1 MKLEETKFTHP
12 HDKDIF
18 KALKRTIKD
27 KTFLGE
33 ILAKRRNNSKLVND
47 CYLSR
52 TNHKGEGVFTN
63 YMYWPG
69 DIGIGINSLI
79 LGLIWVARVV
89 NIIGKENI
97 TPSLKSDI
105 SMKLGQITNNHIYAL
120 SAREL
125 VLLSDNSDIIN
136 NAISMASPDGSG
148 SIKNYAE
155 TLINVITTNKT
166 GIPY

>member
-27 KTFLGE
+27 KTFIGE
-33 ILAKRRNNSKLVND
+33 ILVKRMDNSTLVSG

-63 YMYWPG
+63 YIYWPG
-69 DIGIGINSLI
+69 DIGIGINSSI
-79 LGLIWVARVV
+79 LGLIWTARVI

-97 TPSLKSDI
+97 TSSIKSDI
-105 SMKLGQITNNHIYAL
+105 AMKLVQITNNRNLL

-125 VLLSDNSDIIN
+125 VLISDNSDIIN
-136 NAISMASPDGSG
+136 NAISMTSPDG

-155 TLINVITTNKT
+155 TLINVMTTNKT

>member
-1 MKLEETKFTHP
+1 
-12 HDKDIF
+12 
-18 KALKRTIKD
+18 
-27 KTFLGE
+27 
-33 ILAKRRNNSKLVND
+33 
-47 CYLSR
+47 
-52 TNHKGEGVFTN
+52 
-63 YMYWPG
+63 MYWPG

-97 TPSLKSDI
+97 TPSIKSDI
-105 SMKLGQITNNHIYAL
+105 EMKLGQITNLPNHFL

-125 VLLSDNSDIIN
+125 ILLSDNSDIIN